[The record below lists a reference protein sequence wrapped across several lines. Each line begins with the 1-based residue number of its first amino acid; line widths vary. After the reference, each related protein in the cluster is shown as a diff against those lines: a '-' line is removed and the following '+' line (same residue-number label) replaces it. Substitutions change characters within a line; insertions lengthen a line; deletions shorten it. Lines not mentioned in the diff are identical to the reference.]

1 MPRSYRQIS
10 QYEKEIIELYN
21 QGMTLRAIAEKLG
34 FTHKQVQCLHIHHLA
49 NSSSFVFLKKL
60 PTFVILLSLRAVV
73 PPPILSALFTIDLN
87 FALPKW
93 HHI

>member
-34 FTHKQVQCLHIHHLA
+34 FTHKQVQEFKTRYNKKQRCKIVYDCLNYVRTKA
-49 NSSSFVFLKKL
+49 GV
-60 PTFVILLSLRAVV
+60 
-73 PPPILSALFTIDLN
+73 DC
-87 FALPKW
+87 
-93 HHI
+93 

>member
-34 FTHKQVQCLHIHHLA
+34 FTHKQVQEFKTRYNKYRIQTKTKLTLLEKR
-49 NSSSFVFLKKL
+49 NQFV
-60 PTFVILLSLRAVV
+60 A
-73 PPPILSALFTIDLN
+73 
-87 FALPKW
+87 
-93 HHI
+93 

>member
-34 FTHKQVQCLHIHHLA
+34 FTHKQVQELKTRYNKYRIQTKTKLTPLEKQ
-49 NSSSFVFLKKL
+49 NQFV
-60 PTFVILLSLRAVV
+60 A
-73 PPPILSALFTIDLN
+73 
-87 FALPKW
+87 
-93 HHI
+93 

>member
-34 FTHKQVQCLHIHHLA
+34 FTHKQVQEFKTRYNKYRIQTKTKLTTLEKR
-49 NSSSFVFLKKL
+49 NQFV
-60 PTFVILLSLRAVV
+60 A
-73 PPPILSALFTIDLN
+73 
-87 FALPKW
+87 
-93 HHI
+93 

>member
-34 FTHKQVQCLHIHHLA
+34 FTHKQVQEFKTRYNKYRIQTKTKLTPLEKL
-49 NSSSFVFLKKL
+49 NQFV
-60 PTFVILLSLRAVV
+60 A
-73 PPPILSALFTIDLN
+73 
-87 FALPKW
+87 
-93 HHI
+93 

>member
-34 FTHKQVQCLHIHHLA
+34 FTHKQVQEFKTRYNKYRIQTKTKLTPLEKR
-49 NSSSFVFLKKL
+49 NQFV
-60 PTFVILLSLRAVV
+60 A
-73 PPPILSALFTIDLN
+73 
-87 FALPKW
+87 
-93 HHI
+93 

>member
-34 FTHKQVQCLHIHHLA
+34 FTHKQVQEFKTRYNKYRIQTKTKLTPLEKR
-49 NSSSFVFLKKL
+49 NQFV
-60 PTFVILLSLRAVV
+60 T
-73 PPPILSALFTIDLN
+73 
-87 FALPKW
+87 
-93 HHI
+93 